1 MERNK
6 GISFFNTKDKLN
18 KHWHDQGGNK
28 EVVVENP
35 FLLER
40 PVSFDSSLIA
50 SDGKFV
56 NWEIVWDEWWRTGL
70 EWSAPFFLHSS
81 FIVEFWRE
89 ILTENNVARFPPLP
103 FPSLSMWKSIRNIQ
117 SCFNCAA
124 CYSFL
129 LFSLSQILNK
139 SWRIKVLLLKITQF
153 INLTKKN
160 FRTTFLLDASP
171 LDQSFWNIVLVPDD
185 RPEKFVIK
193 LQLITYRGFQSI
205 IYLLQLL
212 FSKTILGSSSKLY
225 QE

>member
-1 MERNK
+1 MSKFRTLLSVSLQTSISDPTQDCLRWMME
-6 GISFFNTKDKLN
+6 D
-18 KHWHDQGGNK
+18 
-28 EVVVENP
+28 
-35 FLLER
+35 
-40 PVSFDSSLIA
+40 
-50 SDGKFV
+50 
-56 NWEIVWDEWWRTGL
+56 RTGM
-70 EWSAPFFLHSS
+70 ECTIFST
-81 FIVEFWRE
+81 FIFYCVEFWRE
-89 ILTENNVARFPPLP
+89 ILTENIVARFPPLP